1 MITDMITSMSL
12 KQLKF
17 TYK

>member
-1 MITDMITSMSL
+1 MPNLPSL

-17 TYK
+17 SVT

>member
-1 MITDMITSMSL
+1 VLIEQ
-12 KQLKF
+12 QLKF